1 MILSNWNTRQPGIQY
16 LKSLQVVPNI
26 EIRISTIPQWS
37 GGFVPF
43 ARVEHCKYLVVD
55 SSLVWLGTSNWSYS
69 YFNSS
74 RNLGLVL
81 ESPVTNHLV
90 HRIFLKS
97 WDSEY
102 CKTLDVCRE
111 YMAPDV
117 SGKE

>member
-1 MILSNWNTRQPGIQY
+1 
-16 LKSLQVVPNI
+16 
-26 EIRISTIPQWS
+26 
-37 GGFVPF
+37 
-43 ARVEHCKYLVVD
+43 VD

-81 ESPVTNHLV
+81 ESPVTNYLV